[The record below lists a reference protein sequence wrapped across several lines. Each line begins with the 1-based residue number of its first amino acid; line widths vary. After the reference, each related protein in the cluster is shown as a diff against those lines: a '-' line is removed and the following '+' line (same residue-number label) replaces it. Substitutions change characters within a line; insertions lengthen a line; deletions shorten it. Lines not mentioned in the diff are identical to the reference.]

1 MFLCIWNHIYV
12 YDTRLWCW
20 GTAHFVNS
28 LGPKAGADLRRWPTP
43 QDRLYGGVI
52 KWKQFP
58 RYWPFVRG
66 ILRSLVNFPHKGQ
79 WRGALMFS
87 LIRGWIDGWVNNREA
102 GDLRRHRL
110 HYDVTAMTSRESY
123 TLFAILLCYGTGW
136 FYLYPLRVRHRH
148 WDNRTIDEVPVK

>member
-1 MFLCIWNHIYV
+1 MFPCIWNHIYV

-66 ILRSLVNFPHKGQ
+66 IHRSPVNSPHKGQ
-79 WRGALMFS
+79 WCGALIFY
-87 LIRGWIDGWVNNREA
+87 LIRAWIDGWVNNHEA
-102 GDLRRHRL
+102 GGLRRHRAIMISL
-110 HYDVTAMTSRESY
+110 QWHPENHTHCLRFYCAMAPDDFTHIRYGYS
-123 TLFAILLCYGTGW
+123 TGTG
-136 FYLYPLRVRHRH
+136 
-148 WDNRTIDEVPVK
+148 IDQVPVK